1 MYATNRHEGKS
12 MDFSITEEQ
21 RSLLARL
28 DCFCQENLQESEI
41 QQWITAGGVPD
52 SFMLKYYKEGFGRIG
67 LPEDIGGVDASVV
80 TRVLVLERLA
90 MHAGATLPAQSLMT
104 YTHFVSDIA
113 NDQQIKLLRE
123 DLESTGKLP
132 FSFAISEPQSG
143 SKTFDVHTEA
153 IELPDEGGFVIN
165 GSKSFVSS
173 GQYSPY
179 IVLIANDPAL
189 GVDSRGHDPLTFFLV
204 PRDAEGVD
212 TFPMSKI
219 GQRLIPS
226 ADILL
231 ENVHVGY
238 DAVMGKRGSGSDE
251 LLRSFE
257 YGRVYVCA
265 TTVGMA
271 QAAFN
276 EAVSFALNRSI
287 TGSSILSFQQVQQ
300 MIVDMQVKIDAM
312 RAFLYKTAY
321 CVDGGEG
328 DPRLESALLKR
339 FVPKT
344 AMEVADSAI
353 QIMGGLGY
361 RSSTRTARVW
371 EECRGNRIA
380 QGTDEVMTVI
390 ASKRIVNRAADELLD
405 PPVWRF

>member
-1 MYATNRHEGKS
+1 
-12 MDFSITEEQ
+12 MDFSISAEQ
-21 RSLLARL
+21 QELLSRL
-28 DCFCQENLQESEI
+28 DDFCRDNLQEAEI
-41 QQWITAGGVPD
+41 QQWIMAGGVPD

-67 LPEDIGGVDASVV
+67 LPASLGGIHASII
-80 TRVLVLERLA
+80 TRVLILERLA
-90 MHAGATLPAQSLMT
+90 LHAGATLPAQSLMT
-104 YTHFVSDIA
+104 YTHFVSNIA
-113 NDQQIKLLRE
+113 TDQQIELLRE
-123 DLESTGKLP
+123 DLERTGKLP

-153 IELPDEGGFVIN
+153 TELPDGGFVLN
-165 GSKSFVSS
+165 GSKAFVSS

-179 IVLIANDPAL
+179 IVLIASDPAL
-189 GVDSRGHDPLTFFLV
+189 GQDSDGHDPLTFFLV

-231 ENVHVGY
+231 ENVHVGQ
-238 DAVMGKRGSGSDE
+238 DAVMGARGLGSDE

-300 MIVDMQVKIDAM
+300 MVVDMQVRIDAM
-312 RAFLYKTAY
+312 RALLYKTAY
-321 CVDGGEG
+321 CFDTGEG

-390 ASKRIVNRAADELLD
+390 ASKRITKRAADELFD
-405 PPVWRF
+405 PPIWRF

>member
-1 MYATNRHEGKS
+1 
-12 MDFSITEEQ
+12 MDFSITDEQ
-21 RSLLARL
+21 RELLGRL
-28 DCFCQENLQESEI
+28 DEFCRQNLQESEI
-41 QQWITAGGVPD
+41 QQWIMAGGVPD
-52 SFMLKYYKEGFGRIG
+52 SFMLKYYREGFGRIG
-67 LPEDIGGVDASVV
+67 LPSSMGGIDAPII

-104 YTHFVSDIA
+104 YTHFVTEIA
-113 NDQQIKLLRE
+113 NDQQISLLRN
-123 DLESTGKLP
+123 DLEHTGKLP

-143 SKTFDVHTEA
+143 SKTFDVLTEA
-153 IELPDEGGFVIN
+153 LELPDGEGFVIN
-165 GSKSFVSS
+165 GSKAFVSS

-179 IVLIANDPAL
+179 IVLIASDPAL
-189 GVDSRGHDPLTFFLV
+189 EANDEGHEPLTFFLV

-226 ADILL
+226 ADLLL
-231 ENVHVGY
+231 ENVHVGA
-238 DAVMGKRGSGSDE
+238 DAVMGKRGYGSSE

-257 YGRVYVCA
+257 YGRIYVCA

-312 RAFLYKTAY
+312 RALLYKTA
-321 CVDGGEG
+321 CNLDACEG
-328 DPRLESALLKR
+328 DSRLESALLKR

-380 QGTDEVMTVI
+380 QGTDEVMTVV
-390 ASKRIVNRAADELLD
+390 ASKRITKRAADELFD